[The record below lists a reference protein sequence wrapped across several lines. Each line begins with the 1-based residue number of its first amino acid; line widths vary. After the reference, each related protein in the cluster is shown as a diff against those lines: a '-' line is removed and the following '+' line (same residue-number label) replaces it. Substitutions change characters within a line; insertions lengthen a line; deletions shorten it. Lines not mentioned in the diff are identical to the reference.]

1 MRILCIGL
9 ATLGLLLPNA
19 TIGAEDWKEVEAH
32 YQRAQE
38 ALRNGENEKATSEF
52 REILRIQPTNAQ
64 AYANLGVMA
73 FTQKNFDEASRE
85 FRTAL
90 KLQPLLWNAV
100 AFLGMCEIHQSRHQ
114 DAMRHLES
122 SFPHLRDAKLQHE
135 VGMNLVALYYES
147 GDIPKT
153 VDILRVLE
161 HADGKAPDVLYAA
174 YRAYSDLAANAL
186 ASLAQ
191 AAPESAEMHQILAQ
205 NLANQDDF
213 EGAIT
218 HFQEA
223 LKLDPKLPGL
233 HYELGQTI
241 LANSNAEQAR
251 GRAET
256 EFKQD
261 LAINPTNAGSQY
273 MLGAIAWSRSKR
285 EEALQY
291 YLKALELRPEFVDAH
306 IAAGKALTSLGRSKE
321 AVDQLRE
328 AVRLDPENEVA
339 HYRLA
344 QAYREQGRLAEAD
357 HETAIFREIRS
368 SHEPVRELYQQTL
381 RRGGLHETVE
391 PSTSTP

>member
-1 MRILCIGL
+1 MRTLCIGFT
-9 ATLGLLLPNA
+9 AIVLLLANA
-19 TIGAEDWKEVEAH
+19 TIGAEDWKGIEAH

-38 ALRNGENEKATSEF
+38 ALRNGRKDIAASEF

-64 AYANLGVMA
+64 AYANLGVIA
-73 FTQKNFDEASRE
+73 FTERNFDEASRE

-90 KLQPLLWNAV
+90 KLDPLLWNAT
-100 AFLGMCEIHQSRHQ
+100 AFLGMCEVHQAHHK
-114 DAMRHLES
+114 DATQLLES
-122 SFPHLRDAKLQHE
+122 SFPHLQDVKLQHE
-135 VGMNLVALYYES
+135 AGMDLVSLYYES
-147 GDIPKT
+147 GSIVKAA
-153 VDILRVLE
+153 DILRVLE
-161 HADGKAPDVLYAA
+161 RADGKAPDVLYAA

-186 ASLAQ
+186 ASLAR
-191 AAPESAEMHQILAQ
+191 AAPESVEMHQILAQ

-213 EGAIT
+213 EGAIAQ
-218 HFQEA
+218 FREA

-241 LANSNAEQAR
+241 LANSNTEQAR
-251 GRAET
+251 IEAEV

-261 LAINPTNAGSQY
+261 LVMNPASAGSEY
-273 MLGAIAWSRSKR
+273 MLGTIAWSRSKLR
-285 EEALQY
+285 EALQH

-306 IAAGKALTSLGRSKE
+306 IAAGKALTSLGQANE
-321 AVDQLRE
+321 AVEHLRE

-344 QAYREQGRLAEAD
+344 QAYREQGRLPEAD
-357 HETAIFREIRS
+357 HEAAIFRKLRG

-391 PSTSTP
+391 PSAAKP